1 MLSSSFSID
10 EFMEK
15 VKGHTFHEII
25 QTANQ
30 EATAAERIVCKHCRQ
45 GDCDPIVGYARCLKD
60 FILFIRYGVR
70 TRRMRHLNLAAF
82 RQTHLDN

>member
-10 EFMEK
+10 EFIEK

-25 QTANQ
+25 QSANQ
-30 EATAAERIVCKHCRQ
+30 EATAAERIVYKRCRR

-60 FILFIRYGVR
+60 FILYIRYGVR

-82 RQTHLDN
+82 RQTRLDN